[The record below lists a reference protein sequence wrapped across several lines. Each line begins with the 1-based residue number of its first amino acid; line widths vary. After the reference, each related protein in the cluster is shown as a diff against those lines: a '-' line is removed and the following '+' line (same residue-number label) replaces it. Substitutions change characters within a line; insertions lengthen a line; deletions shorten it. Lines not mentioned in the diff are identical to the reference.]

1 MARVTVEDCIV
12 KIFNRFDLVMIA
24 AQRSRNI
31 SSGSNVTIDKY
42 NDKNPVIALREI
54 AEETV
59 DVSWLRESL
68 IRSLQK
74 QADFD
79 KTEDDNVEG
88 LMGS

>member
-1 MARVTVEDCIV
+1 MMARVTVEDCIV

-31 SSGSNVTIDKY
+31 SSGSTVKVDKY

-59 DVSWLRESL
+59 DVSWLKESL
-68 IRSLQK
+68 IKKLQK
-74 QADFD
+74 KTDFNEP
-79 KTEDDNVEG
+79 EDDD
-88 LMGS
+88 M